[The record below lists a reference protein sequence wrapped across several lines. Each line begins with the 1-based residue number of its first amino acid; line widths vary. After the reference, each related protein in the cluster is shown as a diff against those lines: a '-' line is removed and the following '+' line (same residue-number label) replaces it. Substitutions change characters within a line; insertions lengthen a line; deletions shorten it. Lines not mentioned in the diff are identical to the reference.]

1 VAVVSRSPVESGS
14 KRRLTAT
21 QQKGAAYQ
29 GALEAVFAI
38 LIAGGLGYW
47 ADWHFDSAPRYLVIG
62 VVVGFG
68 AFVLRLLRL
77 GEQVKDL
84 SEPAPGSEDADSGGG
99 PGASDSGR
107 ARRQD
112 RGVDLEDDVE

>member
-14 KRRLTAT
+14 EGRLTAT

-38 LIAGGLGYW
+38 LVGGGLGYW
-47 ADWHFDSAPRYLVIG
+47 ADAHFGTAPRYLVIG
-62 VVVGFG
+62 VVVGFA

-77 GEQVKDL
+77 GKQMEEL
-84 SEPAPGSEDADSGGG
+84 SEPAGPASSPEDGDSRGGRE
-99 PGASDSGR
+99 ALD
-107 ARRQD
+107 A
-112 RGVDLEDDVE
+112 DLEDDLEGKEGERR